1 MLSEILDSK
10 IDSSVLSFFLVAPE
24 RAFSPV
30 EISKR
35 LRLPYLKVFHS
46 LNKLLLHNQLVSF
59 SKKNKKYYIINTKN
73 SLMPEI
79 KASLL
84 KNGVKYQDELF
95 SAIKKLGVVRAAFLS
110 GLFTG
115 YPNLPVDLL
124 LVGKINLQKLSDFLK
139 AVETLMD
146 QEINYSV
153 MSEDEFILRRDT
165 FDKFIKDIFDYRHLV
180 IVDEIT
186 KAKKI

>member
-1 MLSEILDSK
+1 
-10 IDSSVLSFFLVAPE
+10 
-24 RAFSPV
+24 
-30 EISKR
+30 
-35 LRLPYLKVFHS
+35 
-46 LNKLLLHNQLVSF
+46 
-59 SKKNKKYYIINTKN
+59 
-73 SLMPEI
+73 MPEI